1 MPSPPPD
8 LLLPLALFVFFALLS
23 VVGAYLALLFL
34 RGRKAA
40 VGAAIVTAV
49 FFAILL
55 VSLLGM
61 MRNAGLV

>member
-1 MPSPPPD
+1 VTPQPD
-8 LLLPLALFVFFALLS
+8 LLLPLALFVLFALLS

-40 VGAAIVTAV
+40 VLAAIVTAV
-49 FFAILL
+49 FFGILL